1 MIDPGMISLNIPPI
15 VYPIPDASAS
25 SSHVPTNINQGTE
38 NYLENNIDTASP
50 FHSVTSMLRS
60 HVSQALKDKIWNR
73 KLVYLKQI
81 VALKAM
87 HRNSK
92 SN

>member
-1 MIDPGMISLNIPPI
+1 MSQRGMIDPGMISLNIPPI

-25 SSHVPTNINQGTE
+25 SSHFPTNINQDTE

-60 HVSQALKDKIWNR
+60 HVSQVLKDKIWNR
-73 KLVYLKQI
+73 ELVYKQW
-81 VALKAM
+81 LL
-87 HRNSK
+87 
-92 SN
+92 